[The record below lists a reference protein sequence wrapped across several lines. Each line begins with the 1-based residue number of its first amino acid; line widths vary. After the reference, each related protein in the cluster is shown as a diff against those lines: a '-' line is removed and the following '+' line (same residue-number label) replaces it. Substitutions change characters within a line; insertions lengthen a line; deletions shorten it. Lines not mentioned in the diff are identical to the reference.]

1 MVHINRIDLN
11 LFIVL
16 DAIYREG
23 NITRASQKLC
33 LTQPAVSH
41 ALGRLRELLK
51 DPLFVRQGTQMIPT
65 PYTRQLIVPIQQA
78 LQSVEQSINQEP
90 LFEPLQS
97 ERHFCLGLR
106 DVLEASILPPLL
118 QHLQQHAPHICLSSV
133 RLDRQDL
140 ESELTAGHIDFALEI
155 PYAISDSI
163 EHLPVVSDQ
172 LVVVARQQHP
182 ALASGLNLENYL
194 AQRHIMVSTRRKGWA
209 LEDVELNK
217 AGYKRDI
224 RLRCQHYFAAC
235 RVVSETDLLLTM
247 PEQYARLANA
257 QFGNQLFD
265 FPLKSPILD
274 MHLYWHRSA
283 NKDPAHR
290 WLREVLKQLFQ
301 QYTH

>member
-1 MVHINRIDLN
+1 MVHINRVDLN

-78 LQSVEQSINQEP
+78 LQSFEQSINQEP
-90 LFEPLQS
+90 LFEPLNS

-133 RLDRQDL
+133 RLDRPDL
-140 ESELTAGHIDFALEI
+140 EGELTAGNIDFALEI
-155 PYAISDSI
+155 PYAVSDTI

-182 ALASGLNLENYL
+182 ALSVGLNLENYL
-194 AQRHIMVSTRRKGWA
+194 AQRHIVVSTRRKGWT

-217 AGYKRDI
+217 AGFKRQI
-224 RLRCQHYFAAC
+224 SVRCQHYFAAC

-257 QFGNQLFD
+257 QFCNQLFD
-265 FPLKSPILD
+265 FPLKSPMLD
-274 MHLYWHRSA
+274 MHLYWHSSA

-290 WLREVLKQLFQ
+290 WLRGVLKQLFQ